1 MANKKK
7 QTLTGVIVSDKM
19 QKTRIV
25 EVMRLKRHPKYLKFI
40 KRHKRYKAHDENNE
54 YHTGEKVIIQN
65 SRRLSRGKRWVI
77 ISRL

>member
-1 MANKKK
+1 M
-7 QTLTGVIVSDKM
+7 SDKM
-19 QKTRIV
+19 QKTRVV
-25 EVMRLKRHPKYLKFI
+25 EVMCLKRHPKYLKFI